1 MSAQNPSDFS
11 VFKPVG
17 HVVAWFPPDA
27 DPEGAVRAL
36 REAGFGQDEVIQFT
50 ADQMV
55 ERADKDLKSAGPLAF
70 AGYEITLARIRRKFA
85 EEGFGFVVVPTE
97 DEDAIQRAMM
107 ILVRH
112 GARFAQHYG
121 RIVIEELLKP
131 EPA

>member
-17 HVVAWFPPDA
+17 HIVAWFPPDA
-27 DPEGAVRAL
+27 DPDAAAREL
-36 REAGFGQDEVIQFT
+36 HEAGYGEDEVVRYSP
-50 ADQMV
+50 AEMV

-85 EEGFGFVVVPTE
+85 EEGYGFLVVPAP

-112 GARFAQHYG
+112 GAKFAQHYG